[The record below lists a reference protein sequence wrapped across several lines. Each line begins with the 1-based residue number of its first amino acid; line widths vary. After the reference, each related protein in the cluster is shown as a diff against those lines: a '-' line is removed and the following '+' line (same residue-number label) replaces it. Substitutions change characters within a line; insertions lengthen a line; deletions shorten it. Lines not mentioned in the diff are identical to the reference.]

1 LGREKDPLARSRAR
15 WELEFD
21 ADEVARLELRMWQA
35 YYRSQSGRLFLLLVT
50 ALRRQARVPWARA
63 LLSALW
69 LTKGAIRFS
78 RMKKNY
84 DRVLPDIKRGYG
96 AVLRDYDCDLEAIA
110 RAELRW
116 WVIRRDLGLS
126 SGEAA
131 GEAIT
136 ELYSAACGLPFDAVA
151 EAGRLRGVAAQVRDR
166 GATDDP
172 DGPRGAGSSYW
183 PQVAAL
189 LRDSYRSLGA
199 AMAGDRPT
207 T

>member
-1 LGREKDPLARSRAR
+1 V
-15 WELEFD
+15 LEFD

-35 YYRSQSGRLFLLLVT
+35 YYRSQAGRLFGLLVVT
-50 ALRRQARVPWARA
+50 LRRQARVPWARA

-78 RMKKNY
+78 HMKDDY
-84 DRVLPDIKRGYG
+84 DRVLPDIRRGYAIALPG
-96 AVLRDYDCDLEAIA
+96 HDCDLDAVA
-110 RAELRW
+110 SAELRW
-116 WVIRRDLGLS
+116 WVIRRELGLS

-131 GEAIT
+131 GEAIAQ
-136 ELYSAACGLPFDAVA
+136 LYSAACGLPFDAVA

-166 GATDDP
+166 GATNDP
-172 DGPRGAGSSYW
+172 EGPRGSGSTYW

-199 AMAGDRPT
+199 ALASDRPT